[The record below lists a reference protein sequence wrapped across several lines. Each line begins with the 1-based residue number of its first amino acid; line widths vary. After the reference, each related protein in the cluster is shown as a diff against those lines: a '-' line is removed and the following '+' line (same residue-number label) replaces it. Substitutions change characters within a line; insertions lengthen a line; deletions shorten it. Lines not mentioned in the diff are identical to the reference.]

1 MMAKSAWKKF
11 PYADKAFVFAGAAL
25 KKNWERLHRGD
36 REPFPADAAVQE
48 AWRLYHHGEFHKAC
62 DAGLAAGLD
71 GYNVAN
77 KAAMIYA
84 NYLEEDDKRKLE
96 MFQAIS
102 ARCEELQQ
110 AQAKNANAYYIQA
123 YALGRYS
130 QGISVIKALTQ
141 GLGGKIKA
149 ALETAIKLD
158 PKHADAHSAL
168 GAYHAEVV
176 DKVGAMVGKL
186 TYGASKDIAVKHFES
201 ALKLAP
207 DSAIACIEYANA
219 LVMLFGQ
226 GRMDEA
232 VKLYEKAAAAT
243 PVDAME
249 RLDVELAKAELEDGR
264 LSQVAE
270 TLRHPGRGFGRSRRR

>member
-1 MMAKSAWKKF
+1 MAKSAWKKF
-11 PYADKAFVFAGAAL
+11 PHADKAFVYAGAAL

-36 REPFPADAAVQE
+36 CEPFPADAVVQE
-48 AWRLYHHGEFHKAC
+48 AWRLYHQGEFNRAC
-62 DAGLAAGLD
+62 ETGLAAGVE
-71 GYNVAN
+71 GYNAAN

-84 NYLEEDDKRKLE
+84 TYLEDDDQRRLGL
-96 MFQAIS
+96 FQSIS

-110 AQAKNANAYYIQA
+110 MQPKNANAYYFQA

-130 QGISVIKALTQ
+130 QGISVLNALTQ
-141 GLGGKIKA
+141 GLGGRIKA
-149 ALETAIKLD
+149 ALDAALKLE
-158 PKHADAHSAL
+158 PKHVEAHTAL

-176 DKVGAMVGKL
+176 DKVGALIGKL
-186 TYGASKDIAVKHFES
+186 TYGASKELAVKHFES

-207 DSAIACIEYANA
+207 DSAIARIEYANA

-226 GRMDEA
+226 GKMDEA

-249 RLDVELAKAELEDGR
+249 CLDVELAKSELED
-264 LSQVAE
+264 
-270 TLRHPGRGFGRSRRR
+270 

>member
-1 MMAKSAWKKF
+1 MAKAAWKKF
-11 PYADKAFVFAGAAL
+11 PYADKAYVFAGAAL
-25 KKNWERLHRGD
+25 KKNWDRLHRGD

-48 AWRLYHHGEFHKAC
+48 AWRLHHQGEFLKAC
-62 DAGLAAGLD
+62 EAGLAAGID
-71 GYNVAN
+71 GYNAAN

-84 NYLEEDDKRKLE
+84 NYLETDDKRKLVL
-96 MFQAIS
+96 FQEIS
-102 ARCEELQQ
+102 GRCEELQQ
-110 AQAKNANAYYIQA
+110 AQPKNANAYYIQA

-130 QGISVIKALTQ
+130 QGISVVKALTQ

-149 ALETAIKLD
+149 ALETALKLD

-176 DKVGAMVGKL
+176 DKVGAMIGKL
-186 TYGASKDIAVKHFES
+186 TYGASKDVAVKHFES

-207 DSAIACIEYANA
+207 DSAIASIEYANA

-226 GRMDEA
+226 SRMDEA

-249 RLDVELAKAELEDGR
+249 RLDVELAKSELED
-264 LSQVAE
+264 
-270 TLRHPGRGFGRSRRR
+270 

>member
-1 MMAKSAWKKF
+1 MAKPAWKKF
-11 PYADKAFVFAGAAL
+11 PHADKAFVYAGAAL
-25 KKNWERLHRGD
+25 KKNWDRLHRGD

-48 AWRLYHHGEFHKAC
+48 AWRLYHQGEFHKAC
-62 DAGLAAGLD
+62 EAGLAAGID

-77 KAAMIYA
+77 KATMIYA
-84 NYLEEDDKRKLE
+84 NYLEDDDKRKLD
-96 MFQAIS
+96 MFQAVS
-102 ARCEELQQ
+102 ARCDELQA
-110 AQAKNANAYYIQA
+110 AQPKNANAYYVQA

-130 QGISVIKALTQ
+130 QGISVLKALTQ

-158 PKHADAHSAL
+158 AKHADAHSAL

-186 TYGASKDIAVKHFES
+186 TYGASKDVAVKHFET

-219 LVMLFGQ
+219 LVMLYGKSK
-226 GRMDEA
+226 MDEA

-249 RLDVELAKAELEDGR
+249 RLDVELAKSELED
-264 LSQVAE
+264 
-270 TLRHPGRGFGRSRRR
+270 

>member
-1 MMAKSAWKKF
+1 MAKAAWKKF
-11 PYADKAFVFAGAAL
+11 PYADKAYVFAGAAL
-25 KKNWERLHRGD
+25 KKNWDRLHRGD

-48 AWRLYHHGEFHKAC
+48 AWRLHHQGEFLKAC
-62 DAGLAAGLD
+62 EAGLAAGID
-71 GYNVAN
+71 GYNAAN

-84 NYLEEDDKRKLE
+84 NYLETDDKRKLTL
-96 MFQAIS
+96 FQEIS
-102 ARCEELQQ
+102 GRCEELQQ
-110 AQAKNANAYYIQA
+110 AQPKNANAYYIQA

-130 QGISVIKALTQ
+130 QGISVVKALTQ

-149 ALETAIKLD
+149 ALETALKLD

-176 DKVGAMVGKL
+176 DKVGAMIGKL
-186 TYGASKDIAVKHFES
+186 TYGASKDVAVKHFES

-207 DSAIACIEYANA
+207 DSAIASIEYANA

-226 GRMDEA
+226 SRMDEA

-249 RLDVELAKAELEDGR
+249 RLDVELAKSELED
-264 LSQVAE
+264 
-270 TLRHPGRGFGRSRRR
+270 

>member
-1 MMAKSAWKKF
+1 MAKPAWKKF
-11 PYADKAFVFAGAAL
+11 PHADEAFVYAGAAL

-36 REPFPADAAVQE
+36 CEPFSADAAVQE
-48 AWRLYHHGEFHKAC
+48 AWRLYHQGEFHKAC
-62 DAGLAAGLD
+62 EAGLAVGLD
-71 GYNVAN
+71 GYNAAN

-84 NYLEEDDKRKLE
+84 TYLEDDDQRKLE
-96 MFQAIS
+96 LFKAIS
-102 ARCEELQQ
+102 ARCDELQQ
-110 AQAKNANAYYIQA
+110 AQPKNANAYYFQA

-130 QGISVIKALTQ
+130 QGVSVLKALTQ

-149 ALETAIKLD
+149 ALEAALKLE
-158 PKHADAHSAL
+158 PKHAEAYSAL

-186 TYGASKDIAVKHFES
+186 TYGASKDVAVKHFES
-201 ALKLAP
+201 ALELAP

-232 VKLYEKAAAAT
+232 VKLYEKAAAGT

-249 RLDVELAKAELEDGR
+249 RLDVELAKSELED
-264 LSQVAE
+264 
-270 TLRHPGRGFGRSRRR
+270 

>member
-1 MMAKSAWKKF
+1 MAKPAWKKF
-11 PYADKAFVFAGAAL
+11 PYPDKAFVFAGAAL
-25 KKNWERLHRGD
+25 KKHWSRLHRGD
-36 REPFPADAAVQE
+36 REPYPDDAGRQE
-48 AWRLYHHGEFHKAC
+48 AWRLYHQGEFHKAC
-62 DAGLAAGLD
+62 EAGLAAGID

-77 KAAMIYA
+77 KATMIYA
-84 NYLEEDDKRKLE
+84 NYLETDDQRKLTL
-96 MFQAIS
+96 FQEIA
-102 ARCEELQQ
+102 ARCDELQR
-110 AQAKNANAYYIQA
+110 AQPKNANAYYLQA

-149 ALETAIKLD
+149 ALEMALKLD
-158 PKHADAHSAL
+158 PKHADAYSAL

-176 DKVGAMVGKL
+176 DKVGALVGKL
-186 TYGASKDIAVKHFES
+186 TYGASKDVAVKHFES

-219 LVMLFGQ
+219 LVMLFGKS
-226 GRMDEA
+226 RMDEA

-249 RLDVELAKAELEDGR
+249 RLDVELAKSELAD
-264 LSQVAE
+264 
-270 TLRHPGRGFGRSRRR
+270 